1 MESFIDGYSY
11 FAPVAIYLILVPT
24 LTKLFLSEARGKS
37 FAKYTIKWFVV
48 ARIIACVYGV
58 IWTVI
63 AFGLPLYSSVNGLS
77 DAIKESL
84 SSLVWMLTHSVYFY
98 AI

>member
-37 FAKYTIKWFVV
+37 FAKLTDEAKER
-48 ARIIACVYGV
+48 AQAIIDNNHR
-58 IWTVI
+58 
-63 AFGLPLYSSVNGLS
+63 LPAGY
-77 DAIKESL
+77 
-84 SSLVWMLTHSVYFY
+84 
-98 AI
+98 